1 VREQPLVVVHPP
13 IFSPALQDLRASPPR
28 ERCRNANITAQLVD
42 YRNANDGT
50 PRARA
55 DDGRISM
62 PTVEERISAVE
73 ARVDAVAGLRTD
85 MNRQFGELRTDMNR
99 RFGEVRSDMNRLDQR
114 VERHFMW
121 MVGIQFSVLIAVIV
135 ALIRLS
141 PR

>member
-1 VREQPLVVVHPP
+1 
-13 IFSPALQDLRASPPR
+13 
-28 ERCRNANITAQLVD
+28 
-42 YRNANDGT
+42 
-50 PRARA
+50 
-55 DDGRISM
+55 M

-99 RFGEVRSDMNRLDQR
+99 QFAEFRADMDRRFGEVRGDMNRLDQR

-121 MVGIQFSVLIAVIV
+121 MVSIQFSVLIAVIV

>member
-1 VREQPLVVVHPP
+1 
-13 IFSPALQDLRASPPR
+13 LQKTP
-28 ERCRNANITAQLVD
+28 ITAQLVD

-50 PRARA
+50 PPAWA

-99 RFGEVRSDMNRLDQR
+99 QFAEFRADMDRRFGEVRGDMNRLDQR

-135 ALIRLS
+135 ALICLS